1 MPLTYPNTVRIPGMS
16 ALVYRRPLSEGN
28 QNEFN
33 GLDLR
38 GTKQDVVKCANCQAE
53 YVLLYPD
60 GAGDELLARYRHEVT
75 ANMRNCAKHISRMEF
90 KF

>member
-1 MPLTYPNTVRIPGMS
+1 MS
-16 ALVYRRPLSEGN
+16 ALVYLRPLSNGN

-38 GTKQDVVKCANCQAE
+38 GTKQDVIKCAECQAE
-53 YVLLYPD
+53 YVLIYPD
-60 GAGDELLARYRHEVT
+60 AADDELLARYRREVT
-75 ANMRNCAKHISRMEF
+75 SNMRNCEKHISRMEF

>member
-1 MPLTYPNTVRIPGMS
+1 MS
-16 ALVYRRPLSEGN
+16 ALVYRRPLSEGS

-38 GTKQDVVKCANCQAE
+38 GTKQDVIKCGECKTE
-53 YVLLYPD
+53 YVLIYPD
-60 GAGDELLARYRHEVT
+60 GADDELLVRYRHEVT
-75 ANMRNCAKHISRMEF
+75 ANLGNCGNHISRMEF

>member
-1 MPLTYPNTVRIPGMS
+1 MS

-38 GTKQDVVKCANCQAE
+38 GTKQDVIKCDECQTE
-53 YVLLYPD
+53 YVLIYPD
-60 GAGDELLARYRHEVT
+60 GADDELLARYQHEVT
-75 ANMRNCAKHISRMEF
+75 ANLGNCGNHISRMEF
-90 KF
+90 NF

>member
-1 MPLTYPNTVRIPGMS
+1 MS

-38 GTKQDVVKCANCQAE
+38 GTKQDVIKCAECQAE
-53 YVLLYPD
+53 YVLIYPD
-60 GAGDELLARYRHEVT
+60 GADDKRLARYRREVT
-75 ANMRNCAKHISRMEF
+75 ANMGNCQHHQSRMQF
-90 KF
+90 MF